1 MATATARRGSDGPAA
16 PGSTPA
22 RRSGRRGRAGAPDPK
37 SAPDGRSYLWLQ
49 GLVCGAVAT
58 LATPTA
64 VLGLALFAPALVA
77 AMTERREGRPLTRVL
92 ALFGA
97 AGGAGPLV
105 HLWSGGHTLALAL
118 TLAGDPAVIGLAYA
132 LAGLGWLL
140 SEVGPLVLRAAMEA
154 QAAARAVRLR
164 AARRRLSDAWSLA
177 ADPPG
182 D

>member
-1 MATATARRGSDGPAA
+1 MATAAARRGASRPAKPGGPAA
-16 PGSTPA
+16 T
-22 RRSGRRGRAGAPDPK
+22 RAGAQDPGT
-37 SAPDGRSYLWLQ
+37 APGGRSYLWLQ

-64 VLGLALFAPALVA
+64 VLGLVLFAPAVIASL
-77 AMTERREGRPLTRVL
+77 TERRDGRPLTRVL

-105 HLWSGGHTLALAL
+105 HLWSGGHTLALAV
-118 TLAGDPAVIGLAYA
+118 TLAADPAVIGLAYA

-140 SEVGPLVLRAAMEA
+140 SEVGPLLLRAGMEA
-154 QAAARAVRLR
+154 RTAARAARLR
-164 AARRRLSDAWSLA
+164 AARRRLTEAWSLGD
-177 ADPPG
+177 DPPP